1 MTAAPR
7 SIHQVAAE
15 AGHAPMLAR
24 LSLRVTDEFRDRV
37 DQAASDCELPPAD
50 WLREVI
56 AGALDVHEERE
67 RLRQAEYAPDPPG
80 QPEYAQELDAELATR
95 TAETVP
101 PEEPP
106 LPTDADYEERV
117 EAFAP
122 FTVDEALM
130 ATAAPDAVFLHC
142 LPAHRGEEVTGGVID
157 GPQSLVWDEAENRI
171 HIQKSI
177 LAWCFGALG

>member
-1 MTAAPR
+1 M
-7 SIHQVAAE
+7 AAE

-117 EAFAP
+117 LAEAAR
-122 FTVDEALM
+122 L
-130 ATAAPDAVFLHC
+130 
-142 LPAHRGEEVTGGVID
+142 RGERPRRSQGRPRPAGATRMPDSARLAQQANMNIRGTGATGRSV
-157 GPQSLVWDEAENRI
+157 GPPR
-171 HIQKSI
+171 
-177 LAWCFGALG
+177 